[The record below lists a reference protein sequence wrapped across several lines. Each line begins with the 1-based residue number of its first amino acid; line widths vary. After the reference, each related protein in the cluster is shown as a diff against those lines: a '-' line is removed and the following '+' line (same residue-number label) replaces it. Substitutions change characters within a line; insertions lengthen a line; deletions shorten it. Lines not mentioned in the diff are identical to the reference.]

1 MTLRPDHSGLS
12 GSGAAPQ
19 AEANT
24 ADYDPVWFD
33 RLDRVEARHF
43 WFRARRNVIARL
55 FERYARRSDRVLE
68 IGAGTGSVAAAL
80 AARGFNVA
88 VSDVHHQALEHAGR
102 KGLAERYEFNLMAMP
117 FRDHFDVIGLFDVLE
132 HLDDDRAALLAIRQA
147 LKPGGRLILTV
158 PAHRWLWNQ
167 SDVLA
172 RHKRRYGLKEI
183 RQRVAAAG
191 FDLLDARCFFASLVP
206 LLLLRTLVSPGRRDD
221 KQQVAAGLSVVPI
234 ANEIM
239 FATLSLDNLLSGWLR
254 PAAGGSI
261 AVVARKSASAPE
273 VP

>member
-1 MTLRPDHSGLS
+1 MIA
-12 GSGAAPQ
+12 GSAPQ

-43 WFRARRNVIARL
+43 WFRARRGVIARL

-88 VSDVHHQALEHAGR
+88 VSDIHHQALEIAGR
-102 KGLAERYEFNLMAMP
+102 RGLAERYEFDLMAMP
-117 FRDHFDVIGLFDVLE
+117 FREQFDVIGLFDVLE

-147 LKPGGRLILTV
+147 LKPGGRLVLTV

-167 SDVLA
+167 SDMLA
-172 RHKRRYGLKEI
+172 HHKRRYGLKEI
-183 RQRVAAAG
+183 RQRIAAAG
-191 FDLLDARCFFASLVP
+191 FDILDARGFFVSLVP
-206 LLLLRTLVSPGRRDD
+206 LLLLRRLVSPGRKDD
-221 KQQVAAGLSVVPI
+221 SRTAAAGLSVIPV

-239 FATLSLDNLLSGWLR
+239 LSILSLDNLLSGWLR

-261 AVVARKSASAPE
+261 AVVARKSTSAPE